1 MFGLFKKTLNLVAP
15 ISGKVIDLSEVPD
28 ETFSKRLVG
37 NGVAIDSTGDLVVA
51 PADGELA
58 LIFRTN
64 HAFAIRTDDGIE
76 LLIHVGID
84 TVELEGEGFERIGVE
99 GTKVKAGDPILKINR
114 SIMEAKGLSLITP
127 VLITLPMGVE
137 DIDFPLNKTVECGK
151 DIVLKYKYK

>member
-51 PADGELA
+51 PADGELV

-114 SIMEAKGLSLITP
+114 SIMEEKGLSLITP

-151 DIVLKYKYK
+151 DIVVKYKYK